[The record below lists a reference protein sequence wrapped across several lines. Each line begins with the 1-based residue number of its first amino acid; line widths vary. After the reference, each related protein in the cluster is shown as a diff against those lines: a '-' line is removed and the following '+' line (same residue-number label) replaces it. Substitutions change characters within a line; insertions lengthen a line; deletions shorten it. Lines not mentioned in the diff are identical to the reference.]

1 MWIQIDYNRYTVN
14 RIGSRTNEGNFPVTI
29 LKELDEARIFNTEL
43 RENATVIR
51 FKESC
56 DLYFSV
62 DLSKQRLKELI
73 GELEELHDQMRTG
86 LKRGT

>member
-1 MWIQIDYNRYTVN
+1 MSATRSDKYTAE
-14 RIGSRTNEGNFPVTI
+14 R
-29 LKELDEARIFNTEL
+29 D
-43 RENATVIR
+43 R